1 MEKGLG
7 FSKWET
13 RARRDTK
20 RVSLQRINQPMNQ
33 IQLFKP
39 LNQTLSSDPSTSVIF
54 RQEQSSSMLAIKKSE
69 KSTSCVANVLPCR
82 IQHNGPVNATT
93 RHWTPESSS
102 DGQTNTAYFRGRKL
116 NGKTVNLPEG
126 YRGMFLR
133 FLSSNLAGRISSY
146 LETQH
151 ESIHHLCTD
160 N

>member
-1 MEKGLG
+1 
-7 FSKWET
+7 
-13 RARRDTK
+13 
-20 RVSLQRINQPMNQ
+20 
-33 IQLFKP
+33 
-39 LNQTLSSDPSTSVIF
+39 
-54 RQEQSSSMLAIKKSE
+54 MLAIKKSE

-146 LETQH
+146 LELNTNRC
-151 ESIHHLCTD
+151 ILCTD